1 MLYRR
6 KRVDLLSHRK
16 HDDSARVLSRRPADA
31 DASLHNT
38 VNLTVPLVDT
48 ALLVVILDVSERR
61 LVRQRT
67 DRSGTEC
74 LTVSENNL
82 TVGMRFT
89 LIFTGKVQVDIR
101 LLVSLESQE
110 RLKRNVKPVF
120 YQLLATDRTD
130 LIRHITS
137 ASPGERLDLRRIKVA
152 VLAVGT
158 AVMCLQ
164 RIDLRDTGHGR
175 RERRSDRTSGAYQ
188 ITVLVGLPHQFLCND
203 IHYGIAVGNDGIQL
217 TVQSLLHDGR
227 KLLAVHAVRLGVAD
241 VTQHLIGI
249 LNDRRALVR
258 AHRCDLLT
266 HIGNLA
272 GIRDD
277 NLLRLG
283 ASEIL
288 ELL

>member
-16 HDDSARVLSRRPADA
+16 HDDSARVLSCRPADA

-101 LLVSLESQE
+101 LLVTFKSEE
-110 RLKRNVKPVF
+110 CLKR
-120 YQLLATDRTD
+120 D
-130 LIRHITS
+130 
-137 ASPGERLDLRRIKVA
+137 
-152 VLAVGT
+152 
-158 AVMCLQ
+158 VM
-164 RIDLRDTGHGR
+164 RKTRG
-175 RERRSDRTSGAYQ
+175 SSS
-188 ITVLVGLPHQFLCND
+188 
-203 IHYGIAVGNDGIQL
+203 
-217 TVQSLLHDGR
+217 SL
-227 KLLAVHAVRLGVAD
+227 
-241 VTQHLIGI
+241 
-249 LNDRRALVR
+249 
-258 AHRCDLLT
+258 
-266 HIGNLA
+266 
-272 GIRDD
+272 
-277 NLLRLG
+277 
-283 ASEIL
+283 
-288 ELL
+288 